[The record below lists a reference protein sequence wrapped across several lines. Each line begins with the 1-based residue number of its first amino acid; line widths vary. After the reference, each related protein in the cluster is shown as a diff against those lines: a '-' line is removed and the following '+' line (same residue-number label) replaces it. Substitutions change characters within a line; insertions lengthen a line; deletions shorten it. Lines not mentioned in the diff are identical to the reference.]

1 MEFKDIIYTE
11 AGGIA
16 TITINRPK
24 VFMLLLPTPARS

>member
-1 MEFKDIIYTE
+1 MDFKDIIYTE

-24 VFMLLLPTPARS
+24 VFNAFTADTCE